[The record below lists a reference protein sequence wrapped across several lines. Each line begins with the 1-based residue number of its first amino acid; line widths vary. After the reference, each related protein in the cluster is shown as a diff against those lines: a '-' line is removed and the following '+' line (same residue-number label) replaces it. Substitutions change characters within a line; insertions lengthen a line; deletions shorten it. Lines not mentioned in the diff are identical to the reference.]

1 MQRLVGRKAE
11 EGNVS
16 SSESQ
21 VNRRV
26 LDADFNGSRCDLT
39 SDANENICYRD
50 CNDLPLNNRAELER
64 MKEPDKCK
72 EPGTVLYMECDFR
85 ENNTKE
91 SSVIT
96 DINKN
101 FLSTLYTFRINVSL
115 VEDVGDDAR

>member
-1 MQRLVGRKAE
+1 MKKLVARKAE

-16 SSESQ
+16 SSDSQ

-26 LDADFNGSRCDLT
+26 LDADFNGSRCDLI
-39 SDANENICYRD
+39 SDASENICYRD

-85 ENNTKE
+85 DNNIKE
-91 SSVIT
+91 SFLIT
-96 DINKN
+96 DINRN

-115 VEDVGDDAR
+115 VKNVGDGT